1 MSRSC
6 EHRKAFFFFLITPA
20 MLTIAQPGDVA
31 ESMQG
36 GFKRSFSNISI
47 TEEPNQGLAQFS

>member
-1 MSRSC
+1 
-6 EHRKAFFFFLITPA
+6 